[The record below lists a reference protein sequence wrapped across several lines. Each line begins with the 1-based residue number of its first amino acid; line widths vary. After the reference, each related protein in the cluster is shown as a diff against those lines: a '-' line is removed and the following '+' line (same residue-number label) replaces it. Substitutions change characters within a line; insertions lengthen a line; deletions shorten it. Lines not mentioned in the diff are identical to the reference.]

1 MKYIETLHE
10 GERLSG
16 IYLCKYRQSAM
27 TKNGKSYENVILQ
40 DKTGVIDAKIWDP
53 NSQGIEDFDM
63 LDYIDVVG
71 DVTSF
76 QGALQVSIKRVRK
89 AREGEYIEEDYLPVS
104 ERNIDE
110 MYEEL
115 LTYVHKI
122 ENPYL
127 KQLTDS
133 YFVENKAFIKAFKGH
148 SAAKSVHHGFVGGL
162 LEHTLSV
169 TKNCDYF
176 AATYPIL
183 NRDLIVSAAIFHDIG
198 KLEELSTF
206 PENDYTDEGQLLG
219 HIMIGAEMVGERIRT
234 IPGFPK
240 GTANELKHC
249 ILAHHGELEY
259 GSPKKPAL
267 AEALALSFADNID
280 AKMETIREIFA
291 SVPEN
296 NLEWQGYN
304 RLLESNIRRSG
315 RES

>member
-133 YFVENKAFIKAFKGH
+133 YFVVNEAFIKAFKGH
-148 SAAKSVHHGFVGGL
+148 SAAKRASRICGRTSGAYLKCDKTLLLLCKTVSVF
-162 LEHTLSV
+162 
-169 TKNCDYF
+169 K
-176 AATYPIL
+176 
-183 NRDLIVSAAIFHDIG
+183 
-198 KLEELSTF
+198 
-206 PENDYTDEGQLLG
+206 
-219 HIMIGAEMVGERIRT
+219 
-234 IPGFPK
+234 
-240 GTANELKHC
+240 
-249 ILAHHGELEY
+249 
-259 GSPKKPAL
+259 
-267 AEALALSFADNID
+267 
-280 AKMETIREIFA
+280 
-291 SVPEN
+291 
-296 NLEWQGYN
+296 
-304 RLLESNIRRSG
+304 
-315 RES
+315 